1 MRRTAVREDIDTIAV
16 KPTRDTASHV
26 QENQKTHFTC
36 PMVDSPI
43 VVNTPIVPQIRAI
56 QVTIVTCAA
65 QTQTR
70 LTPVRARNARKTADR
85 DRIVRN
91 AELCTWCS
99 SGIRARSAR
108 ISIFLFFTYSL
119 VSLTSHS

>member
-1 MRRTAVREDIDTIAV
+1 
-16 KPTRDTASHV
+16 
-26 QENQKTHFTC
+26 
-36 PMVDSPI
+36 MVDSPI

-91 AELCTWCS
+91 AELCTKDT
-99 SGIRARSAR
+99 AR
-108 ISIFLFFTYSL
+108 IVKTIAFRASTEKTVR
-119 VSLTSHS
+119 VSLKEIVRIVQTNRTTRTTSRLEI